1 MPTQV
6 SPQDPAYINR
16 PNIDGAKFFVNG
28 EIRTWT
34 GKMQEVYAPIFL
46 EGTEEKVFNAL
57 KQIPAITCSYAEK
70 RAESAYGLS
79 MTALWLQLARQ
90 I

>member
-1 MPTQV
+1 
-6 SPQDPAYINR
+6 
-16 PNIDGAKFFVNG
+16 
-28 EIRTWT
+28 
-34 GKMQEVYAPIFL
+34 MQEVYAPIFL

-57 KQIPAITCSYAEK
+57 EQIPAIICSYAEK

-79 MTALWLQLARQ
+79 RIALWLQLARQ

>member
-1 MPTQV
+1 LPTQV

-28 EIRTWT
+28 EIRPWT

-46 EGTEEKVFNAL
+46 EGTEEKVSNPPQKNPRHQKNILDA
-57 KQIPAITCSYAEK
+57 KK
-70 RAESAYGLS
+70 RVESGHGLGMIYSLAAAY
-79 MTALWLQLARQ
+79 
-90 I
+90 